1 MKGFIEVTVSSS
13 PVLVSVSAISDVWPR
28 ELGGGTDIYTRSGE
42 GAYIHATESYEE
54 VKEKLRIALY
64 DHITVREVR
73 EFCKSHIQENGDT
86 DCSDCPFL
94 EGNPEGKGESWQPY
108 SCGFWNMSP
117 SDWCGGDIA
126 RKIKEA
132 SND

>member
-1 MKGFIEVTVSSS
+1 MKNFIEVTVSSS

-54 VKEKLRIALY
+54 VKE
-64 DHITVREVR
+64 
-73 EFCKSHIQENGDT
+73 
-86 DCSDCPFL
+86 
-94 EGNPEGKGESWQPY
+94 
-108 SCGFWNMSP
+108 M
-117 SDWCGGDIA
+117 
-126 RKIKEA
+126 IKEA